1 MTGSSSKPSKAMRKS
16 TIEMTENTTAKSNAD
31 APRGTESLRN
41 IALRVSYD
49 GTGFLGWQRQ
59 SEAAHGKG
67 RTVQEELERALARM
81 HGHPVPL
88 IGSGRTDSGVHAAGQ
103 VANFFTDIAR
113 IPGERF
119 VPALNSL
126 LPRDVR
132 VLDSREVSAT
142 FHARFDARART
153 YRYFIYCG
161 KHPLAHEMPYVWHL
175 GRWPDVSRLDRMASF
190 LSGEVDCSTFTASG
204 DQSKTRSR
212 YLYGASFFPEGERL
226 VFEISANAFLWKMVR
241 SITGTLI
248 DLEGKGADPREF
260 GRILDS
266 RDRRMAGPTAPPT
279 GLFLWDVRY

>member
-1 MTGSSSKPSKAMRKS
+1 
-16 TIEMTENTTAKSNAD
+16 MTETTTEKYAD
-31 APRGTESLRN
+31 SACGAETLRN
-41 IALRVSYD
+41 IAIRVSYD
-49 GTGFLGWQRQ
+49 GTDFLGWQRQ

-67 RTVQEELERALARM
+67 RTVQEEIERALARM

-103 VANFFTDIAR
+103 VANFFTDIVR
-113 IPGERF
+113 IPADRF
-119 VPALNSL
+119 VPALNSF

-132 VLDSREVSAT
+132 VLDSREVDPS

-161 KHPLAHEMPYVWHL
+161 KHPLAHELPYVWHL
-175 GRWPDVSRLDRMASF
+175 GRWPDVSRLNRMASF
-190 LSGEVDCSTFTASG
+190 LSGEIDCSTFTASG
-204 DQSKTRSR
+204 DQSKTRRR

-248 DLEGKGADPREF
+248 DLEGRNVDPQEF
-260 GRILDS
+260 CRILDS
-266 RDRRMAGPTAPPT
+266 RDRKRVGPTAPSA

>member
-1 MTGSSSKPSKAMRKS
+1 MRKP
-16 TIEMTENTTAKSNAD
+16 TTEMIDTTTEKPDAD
-31 APRGTESLRN
+31 SARGAEALRN
-41 IALRVSYD
+41 IAIRVSYD
-49 GTGFLGWQRQ
+49 GTDFLGWQRQ
-59 SEAAHGKG
+59 NETAHGKG
-67 RTVQEELERALARM
+67 RTVQEEIERALERM

-88 IGSGRTDSGVHAAGQ
+88 VGSGRTDSGVHAAGQ
-103 VANFFTDIAR
+103 VANFFTDISR
-113 IPGERF
+113 IPPDRF

-132 VLDSREVSAT
+132 VLESREVASS
-142 FHARFDARART
+142 FHSRFDARART
-153 YRYFIYCG
+153 YRYFLYCG
-161 KHPLAHEMPYVWHL
+161 KHPLAHELPYVWHL
-175 GRWPDVSRLDRMASF
+175 GRWPDVSRLNRMASF

-248 DLEGKGADPREF
+248 DLDGKNADLLEF
-260 GRILDS
+260 RRILDS
-266 RDRRMAGPTAPPT
+266 RERKMAGPTAPST